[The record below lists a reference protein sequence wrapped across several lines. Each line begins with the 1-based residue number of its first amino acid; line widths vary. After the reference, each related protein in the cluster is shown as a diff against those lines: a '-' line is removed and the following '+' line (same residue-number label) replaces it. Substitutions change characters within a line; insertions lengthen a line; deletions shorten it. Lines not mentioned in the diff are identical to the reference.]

1 MVGGLATAL
10 GMQCAVEE
18 ETRVGCD
25 VVEEGGGG
33 RAFAKSRR
41 AFGKSSAASS
51 YSLNS

>member
-1 MVGGLATAL
+1 MGGLATAL

-33 RAFAKSRR
+33 RAFAKRR
-41 AFGKSSAASS
+41 EAFGKSSSC
-51 YSLNS
+51 SLNW